1 MFTIY
6 AKYLSAYTSSN
17 NDFILVVNIDYDDA
31 IAVTPTATLRAFP
44 RNRFIYRS
52 HKDSEFLR
60 LWLNC
65 GQRKISAK
73 MRSQYMQKNIRWVL
87 RLWPNLG

>member
-1 MFTIY
+1 MRSY
-6 AKYLSAYTSSN
+6 SSPN
-17 NDFILVVNIDYDDA
+17 KDCIAVVNIDYADA
-31 IAVTPTATLRAFP
+31 IAVTPTTTLRAVSP
-44 RNRFIYRS
+44 KYFIYRS